1 VYSPTLRLLTVLE
14 LLESHERVSGAELA
28 RKLEVSDRSVQR
40 YVAQLQDL
48 GIPVESTRGVGG
60 AYRLK
65 PGFRL
70 PPLMLTDDEALA
82 VSLGLRALEPLGL
95 SAFAPAMKSA
105 LSKLERVL
113 PKAIA
118 EHSRIV
124 QEAVELEPS
133 PWLVNTDAKL
143 LMLLAGA
150 VQARAPVSF
159 AYTSFDGTDSQREV
173 EPYSV
178 LNHDGRWYMIGHCRL
193 RLAPRS
199 FRVDRMLEP
208 QIINGNFK
216 RPTNFDARAFLR
228 ESLPFAPSPWT
239 VEVWLDLPT
248 VEAHW
253 RVLPHK
259 MMLEAEGEGM
269 VLRCS
274 TSNLEWIAAV
284 LLGLRCRVVI
294 REPVEL
300 RGAFVSLAERAMDI
314 SRAT

>member
-14 LLESHERVSGAELA
+14 LLESHERVTGAELA

-48 GIPVESTRGVGG
+48 GIPVESSRGVGG

-95 SAFAPAMKSA
+95 SAFAPARQSA
-105 LSKLERVL
+105 QAKLERVL
-113 PKAIA
+113 PKAVA

-133 PWLVNTDAKL
+133 PWLVNTDAKV
-143 LMLLAGA
+143 LMLLASA
-150 VQARAPVSF
+150 VETRAPISF
-159 AYTSFDGTDSQREV
+159 AYISFDGSQTVREV

-199 FRVDRMLEP
+199 FRVDRILEP
-208 QIINGNFK
+208 QTIKGNFK
-216 RPTNFDARAFLR
+216 RPTDFDARAFLR

-239 VEVWLDLPT
+239 VEVWLDLPLE
-248 VEAHW
+248 EAHW

-259 MMLEAEGEGM
+259 MMLEAEGDGTI
-269 VLRCS
+269 LRCGS
-274 TSNLEWIAAV
+274 ADLEWVAAV
-284 LLGLRCRVVI
+284 LLSLRCRVVI
-294 REPVEL
+294 REPIEL
-300 RGAFVSLAERAMDI
+300 RAAFVALAEKAVNI
-314 SRAT
+314 SKQP

>member
-14 LLESHERVSGAELA
+14 LLESHERVTGAELA
-28 RKLEVSDRSVQR
+28 HKLEVSDRSVQR

-133 PWLVNTDAKL
+133 PWLVSTDAKL
-143 LMLLAGA
+143 LMTLASA
-150 VQARAPVSF
+150 VQARAPISF
-159 AYTSFDGTDSQREV
+159 SYTSFDGSQTVREV

-178 LNHDGRWYMIGHCRL
+178 LHHDGRWYVIGHCRL

-208 QIINGNFK
+208 QIINGSFK
-216 RPTNFDARAFLR
+216 RPTDFDARAFLR

-239 VEVWLDLPT
+239 VEVWLDLPLE
-248 VEAHW
+248 EAHW

-259 MMLEAEGEGM
+259 MMLEIDGDGT
-269 VLRCS
+269 VLRCGS
-274 TSNLEWIAAV
+274 ADLEWVAAV
-284 LLGLRCRVVI
+284 LLSLRCRVVI

-300 RGAFVSLAERAMDI
+300 REAFVSLAERAVDI
-314 SRAT
+314 SRTP

>member
-1 VYSPTLRLLTVLE
+1 MYSPTLRLLTLLE
-14 LLESHERVSGAELA
+14 LLESHERVTGAELA
-28 RKLEVSDRSVQR
+28 RKLEVSNRSVQR

-48 GIPVESTRGVGG
+48 GIPVESTCGVGG

-133 PWLVNTDAKL
+133 PWLVKTDAKV
-143 LMLLAGA
+143 LMALATA
-150 VQARAPVSF
+150 TQARTPVSF
-159 AYTSFDGTDSQREV
+159 AYTAFDGSQTVREV

-178 LNHDGRWYMIGHCRL
+178 LHHDGRWYMIGHCRL

-208 QIINGNFK
+208 RVIDGYFK
-216 RPTNFDARAFLR
+216 RPTDFDARAFLR
-228 ESLPFAPSPWT
+228 ESLPFAPSLWT
-239 VEVWLDLPT
+239 VEVWLDLPPE
-248 VEAHW
+248 EAHW

-259 MMLEAEGEGM
+259 MMLEAENDGT
-269 VLRCS
+269 VLRCG
-274 TSNLEWIAAV
+274 TGNLEWIAAV
-284 LLGLRCRVVI
+284 LLGLKCRVVI
-294 REPVEL
+294 HKPIEL
-300 RGAFVSLAERAMDI
+300 RAAFVALAERAVGI
-314 SRAT
+314 LRAP

>member
-1 VYSPTLRLLTVLE
+1 MYSPTLRLLTLLE
-14 LLESHERVSGAELA
+14 LLESRERVTGAELA
-28 RKLEVSDRSVQR
+28 HKLEVNIRSVQR

-105 LSKLERVL
+105 QAKLERVL
-113 PKAIA
+113 PRAIA

-133 PWLVNTDAKL
+133 PWLVKTDAKL
-143 LMLLAGA
+143 LMLLAMA
-150 VQARAPVSF
+150 VQSRAPISF
-159 AYTSFDGTDSQREV
+159 AYKSFDASESRREV

-178 LNHDGRWYMIGHCRL
+178 LHHDGRWYMIGHCRL

-208 QIINGNFK
+208 QVLEGSFK
-216 RPTNFDARAFLR
+216 RPTDFDARAFLR
-228 ESLPFAPSPWT
+228 ESLPFAPLPWI
-239 VEVWLDLPT
+239 VEVWLDLPLE
-248 VEAHW
+248 EAHW

-259 MMLEAEGEGM
+259 TMLEAEGDGT
-269 VLRCS
+269 VLRCG
-274 TSNLEWIAAV
+274 TGDLEWVAAV
-284 LLGLRCRVVI
+284 LLGLKCRVVI
-294 REPVEL
+294 RQPLEL
-300 RGAFVSLAERAMDI
+300 RAAFVALAERAVDT
-314 SRAT
+314 SRQP

>member
-1 VYSPTLRLLTVLE
+1 VYSPTLRLLTLLE
-14 LLESHERVSGAELA
+14 LLESHERVTGAELA

-95 SAFAPAMKSA
+95 SAFVPAMKSA
-105 LSKLERVL
+105 QSKLERVL

-124 QEAVELEPS
+124 QESVELEPS
-133 PWLVNTDAKL
+133 PWLVTTDAKL
-143 LMLLAGA
+143 LMLLASA
-150 VQARAPVSF
+150 VQARAPISF
-159 AYTSFDGTDSQREV
+159 AYTSFDGSNSQREV

-178 LNHDGRWYMIGHCRL
+178 LHHDGRWYMIGHCRL

-208 QIINGNFK
+208 RVIDGNFK
-216 RPTNFDARAFLR
+216 RPAEFNARAFLR
-228 ESLPFAPSPWT
+228 ESLPFASSPWT
-239 VEVWLDLPT
+239 VEVWLDLP
-248 VEAHW
+248 VLEAHW

-259 MMLEAEGEGM
+259 MMLELEGEGT
-269 VLRCS
+269 VLRCGTGS
-274 TSNLEWIAAV
+274 LEWVAAV

-294 REPVEL
+294 REPIEL
-300 RGAFVSLAERAMDI
+300 RAAFVALAERAVNI
-314 SRAT
+314 SREH

>member
-14 LLESHERVSGAELA
+14 LLESHERVTGAELA

-40 YVAQLQDL
+40 YVAPLQDL

-118 EHSRIV
+118 EHARIV

-143 LMLLAGA
+143 LMMLASA
-150 VQARAPVSF
+150 VQARAPISF
-159 AYTSFDGTDSQREV
+159 AYKSFDGTDSQREV

-178 LNHDGRWYMIGHCRL
+178 LHHNGRWYMIGHCRL

-199 FRVDRMLEP
+199 FRVDRMLKPRVIDETF
-208 QIINGNFK
+208 I
-216 RPTNFDARAFLR
+216 RPTDFDARAFLR

-239 VEVWLDLPT
+239 VEVWLDLPLE
-248 VEAHW
+248 EAHW

-259 MMLEAEGEGM
+259 MRLEPNGDGT

-274 TSNLEWIAAV
+274 STDLEWIVAM
-284 LLGLRCRVVI
+284 LLGLKCRVVI
-294 REPVEL
+294 REPIEL
-300 RGAFVSLAERAMDI
+300 RAAFVALADRAVDI
-314 SRAT
+314 SRQS

>member
-1 VYSPTLRLLTVLE
+1 MYSPTLRLLTLLE
-14 LLESHERVSGAELA
+14 LLESHERVTGAELA

-133 PWLVNTDAKL
+133 PWLVKTDAKL
-143 LMLLAGA
+143 LMLLASA
-150 VQARAPVSF
+150 VQARAPISF
-159 AYTSFDGTDSQREV
+159 AYTSFDGSESQREV

-178 LNHDGRWYMIGHCRL
+178 LHHDGRWYMIGHCRL
-193 RLAPRS
+193 RLASRS

-208 QIINGNFK
+208 QVLGGNFK
-216 RPTNFDARAFLR
+216 RPTEFDARAFLR

-239 VEVWLDLPT
+239 VEVWLDLPLE
-248 VEAHW
+248 EAHW

-259 MMLEAEGEGM
+259 MMLEVEDAGT
-269 VLRCS
+269 VLRCGS
-274 TSNLEWIAAV
+274 ADLEWVAAV
-284 LLGLRCRVVI
+284 LLSLKCRVVI
-294 REPVEL
+294 REPIEL
-300 RGAFVSLAERAMDI
+300 RAAFVALAEKAMDI
-314 SRAT
+314 SRTP

>member
-1 VYSPTLRLLTVLE
+1 VYSPTLRLLTLLE
-14 LLESHERVSGAELA
+14 LLESHERVTGAELA
-28 RKLEVSDRSVQR
+28 RTLEVSDRSVQR

-133 PWLVNTDAKL
+133 PWLVRTDAKV
-143 LMLLAGA
+143 LMLLASA
-150 VQARAPVSF
+150 VQARAPISF
-159 AYTSFDGTDSQREV
+159 AYTSFDGSQTVREV

-178 LNHDGRWYMIGHCRL
+178 LHHDGRWYMIGHCRL

-208 QIINGNFK
+208 HSIKGSFK
-216 RPTNFDARAFLR
+216 RPTDFDARAFLR
-228 ESLPFAPSPWT
+228 QSLPFAPSPWT
-239 VEVWLDLPT
+239 VEVWLELPLE
-248 VEAHW
+248 EAHW

-259 MMLEAEGEGM
+259 MMLEAEDDGT
-269 VLRCS
+269 VLRCG
-274 TSNLEWIAAV
+274 TGDLEWVAAV
-284 LLGLRCRVVI
+284 LLSLRCRVVV
-294 REPVEL
+294 REPIEL
-300 RGAFVSLAERAMDI
+300 RVAFVALAKRAVEI
-314 SRAT
+314 SRD

>member
-1 VYSPTLRLLTVLE
+1 MYSPTLRLLTLLE
-14 LLESHERVSGAELA
+14 LLESHERVTGAELA
-28 RKLEVSDRSVQR
+28 RTLEVSDRSVQR
-40 YVAQLQDL
+40 YVAQLQDF

-95 SAFAPAMKSA
+95 GAFVPAMKSA

-118 EHSRIV
+118 EHSKIV

-133 PWLVNTDAKL
+133 PWLVKTDAKL
-143 LMLLAGA
+143 LMLLANS
-150 VQARAPVSF
+150 VQARAPISF
-159 AYTSFDGTDSQREV
+159 AYKSFDGTDSQREV

-178 LNHDGRWYMIGHCRL
+178 LHHDGRWYMIGHCRL
-193 RLAPRS
+193 RLSPRS

-208 QIINGNFK
+208 RVTDGNFK
-216 RPTNFDARAFLR
+216 RPPDFDARAFLR
-228 ESLPFAPSPWT
+228 RSLPFAPSPWT
-239 VEVWLDLPT
+239 VEVWLDLPLE
-248 VEAHW
+248 EAHW

-259 MMLEAEGEGM
+259 MMLEADGNGTI
-269 VLRCS
+269 LRCGAGD
-274 TSNLEWIAAV
+274 LEWVAAV
-284 LLGLRCRVVI
+284 LLSLKCHIVI

-300 RGAFVSLAERAMDI
+300 RAAFMALAERAMNI
-314 SRAT
+314 SKD

>member
-1 VYSPTLRLLTVLE
+1 VYNPTLRLLTVLE
-14 LLESHERVSGAELA
+14 LLESHERVTGTELA

-95 SAFAPAMKSA
+95 GAFAPATKSA
-105 LSKLERVL
+105 LAKLERVL

-133 PWLVNTDAKL
+133 PWLVKTDAKL

-150 VQARAPVSF
+150 VQARAPISF
-159 AYTSFDGTDSQREV
+159 AYTSFDATDSQREV

-178 LNHDGRWYMIGHCRL
+178 LNHDGRWYVIGHCRL

-208 QIINGNFK
+208 RVTDGSFK
-216 RPTNFDARAFLR
+216 RPTEFDARAFLR

-239 VEVWLDLPT
+239 VEVWLELPLE
-248 VEAHW
+248 EAHW

-259 MMLEAEGEGM
+259 MMLEAEDAGT
-269 VLRCS
+269 VLRCGS
-274 TSNLEWIAAV
+274 ADLEWVAAM
-284 LLGLRCRVVI
+284 LLGLKCRVVI
-294 REPVEL
+294 REPIEL
-300 RGAFVSLAERAMDI
+300 RAVFVALAERAVDI
-314 SRAT
+314 SRTL

>member
-14 LLESHERVSGAELA
+14 LLESHERVTGAELA

-60 AYRLK
+60 AYRLR

-133 PWLVNTDAKL
+133 PWLVRTDAKL
-143 LMLLAGA
+143 LMLLASA
-150 VQARAPVSF
+150 VRARAPISF
-159 AYTSFDGTDSQREV
+159 AYKSFDGFDSQREV

-178 LNHDGRWYMIGHCRL
+178 LNHDGRWYVIGYCRL

-199 FRVDRMLEP
+199 FRLDRMLEVRTFE
-208 QIINGNFK
+208 GHFV
-216 RPTNFDARAFLR
+216 RPAKFDARAFLR
-228 ESLPFAPSPWT
+228 ESLPFASSPWT
-239 VEVWLDLPT
+239 VKVWLDLPLE
-248 VEAHW
+248 EAHW

-259 MMLEAEGEGM
+259 MRLEPDGDGTL
-269 VLRCS
+269 LRCGS
-274 TSNLEWIAAV
+274 ADLEWVAAM

-300 RGAFVSLAERAMDI
+300 RAAFVALAEKAMNIARDH
-314 SRAT
+314 

>member
-14 LLESHERVSGAELA
+14 LLESHERVTGAELA

-48 GIPVESTRGVGG
+48 GIPVESSRGVGG

-95 SAFAPAMKSA
+95 SAFAPARQSA
-105 LSKLERVL
+105 QAKLERVL
-113 PKAIA
+113 PKAVA

-133 PWLVNTDAKL
+133 PWLVNTDAKV
-143 LMLLAGA
+143 LMLLASA
-150 VQARAPVSF
+150 VETRAPISF
-159 AYTSFDGTDSQREV
+159 AYISFDGSQTVREV

-199 FRVDRMLEP
+199 FRVDRILEP
-208 QIINGNFK
+208 QTIKGNFK
-216 RPTNFDARAFLR
+216 RPTDFDARAFLR

-239 VEVWLDLPT
+239 VEVWLDLPLE
-248 VEAHW
+248 EAHW

-259 MMLEAEGEGM
+259 MMLEADDDGT
-269 VLRCS
+269 VLRCGS
-274 TSNLEWIAAV
+274 ADLEWVAAV
-284 LLGLRCRVVI
+284 LLSLRCRVVI
-294 REPVEL
+294 REPIEL
-300 RGAFVSLAERAMDI
+300 RAAFVALAEKAVNI
-314 SRAT
+314 SKQP